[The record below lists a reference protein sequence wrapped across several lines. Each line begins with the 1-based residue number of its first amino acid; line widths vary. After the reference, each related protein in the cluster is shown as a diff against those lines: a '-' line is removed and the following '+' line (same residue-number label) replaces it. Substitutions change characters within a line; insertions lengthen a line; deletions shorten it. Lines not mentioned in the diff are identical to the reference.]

1 MIYLTK
7 QKPIK
12 GLSYLHYDGSLF
24 IATDTVNSM
33 ACALLDPKQFMIDG
47 SSPYIV
53 KPNPNELLVIYDN
66 KLKTFDLGYW
76 IDDTHSFLIRETGQE
91 IYSKDLYYQTI
102 SWDFME

>member
-24 IATDTVNSM
+24 IATDNVNSM

-53 KPNPNELLVIYDN
+53 KPNLNDLLVIYDN

-76 IDDTHSFLIRETGQE
+76 IDDTQSFLITETNQE
-91 IYSKDLYYQTI
+91 IYSKDLYYQYI
-102 SWDFME
+102 SME

>member
-1 MIYLTK
+1 MIYLTR

-53 KPNPNELLVIYDN
+53 KPNPNDLLVIYDN

-76 IDDTHSFLIRETGQE
+76 IDDTQSFLITETNQE
-91 IYSKDLYYQTI
+91 IYSKDLYYQYI
-102 SWDFME
+102 SME

>member
-33 ACALLDPKQFMIDG
+33 TCALLDPKQFMIDG
-47 SSPYIV
+47 SSPFIV
-53 KPNPNELLVIYDN
+53 KPNPNDLLVIYDN

-76 IDDTHSFLIRETGQE
+76 IDDTQSFLITETNQE
-91 IYSKDLYYQTI
+91 IYSKDLYYQYI
-102 SWDFME
+102 SME